1 VIVSARKQPN
11 WMIVASLGLIVSHA
25 QASGSVSTLSLKQ
38 AVHVSQAAFI
48 VEKAEPDQQI
58 VPVRNQPR
66 QRGSGRLR
74 PESLAVTYAS
84 FVIREALF
92 LSTSQSLMR
101 RSDVEASPPVKRSKL
116 VPSDESGRYRFELPQ
131 QPLELLW
138 LVDSTEVLNIYLTRL
153 AIEKGV
159 NKIPI
164 YERLDGGIAPQA
176 TVANKPYLL
185 LVEPSGAYQSYEGVG
200 GWGLLDIE
208 QRAAVEQLIEERHPG
223 ATRPP
228 FDATDTSTTRP
239 PNTEDDAAILETVFR
254 HQFEHND
261 SGVQKQAAAYCL
273 SLATEEDLRAEF
285 TKRFRD
291 LPKVNNRSGCDTI
304 ERESCGRVVE
314 RRTKHAALMFNIRS
328 IRRTAP
334 DTAVVRGDYFE
345 ACESAGS
352 YEYVLKQLGS
362 RWVILQRKTL
372 WIS

>member
-1 VIVSARKQPN
+1 MVPARKQPI
-11 WMIVASLGLIVSHA
+11 WIIAASLGLIVSHA
-25 QASGSVSTLSLKQ
+25 QASGSVSKLSLKQ
-38 AVHVSQAAFI
+38 AVHVSQAVFI

-74 PESLAVTYAS
+74 PESLTVTYAS

-101 RSDVEASPPVKRSKL
+101 RGDVEASPPVKRSKL
-116 VPSDESGRYRFELPQ
+116 VPSDESGRYRLELPQ

-164 YERLDGGIAPQA
+164 YERLDGGIEPQA

-185 LVEPSGAYQSYEGVG
+185 LVEASEAYQSYEGVA

-208 QRAAVEQLIEERHPG
+208 QRATVEQLIEERHPG
-223 ATRPP
+223 ATLPP

-239 PNTEDDAAILETVFR
+239 PNTEDDADILEAVFR
-254 HQFEHND
+254 HQFEHNG

-273 SLATEEDLRAEF
+273 SLANDDALSAEF

-291 LPKVNNRSGCDTI
+291 LPKVKNRSGCDTI
-304 ERESCGRVVE
+304 EQDSCSRVVD
-314 RRTKHAALMFNIRS
+314 RRTKHTALMFNIGS
-328 IRRTAP
+328 IRRPSP
-334 DTAVVRGDYFE
+334 DIAVVNAGYFE
-345 ACESAGS
+345 ACESAAS
-352 YEYVLKQLGS
+352 YEYVLKQLS
-362 RWVILQRKTL
+362 SHWVILRYRQL